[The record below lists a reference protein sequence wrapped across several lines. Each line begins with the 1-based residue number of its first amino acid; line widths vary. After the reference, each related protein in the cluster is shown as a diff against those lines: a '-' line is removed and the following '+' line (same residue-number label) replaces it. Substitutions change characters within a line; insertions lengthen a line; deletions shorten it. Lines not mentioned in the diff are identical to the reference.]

1 MYDPDQRLGTQ
12 PVRGKGS
19 AHPSLSMLVIVL
31 FLLFGPEM
39 RTSGI
44 TEREVFVVN
53 RLPENPSLDHLK
65 NEAKQLLRGVR
76 AGEDLALATAGGWL
90 RLPEPP
96 VWSSDLRLADAQ
108 LIVARKYGFTSW
120 SQLRAHLK
128 MVGTFARR
136 PLAVGP
142 SADPAT
148 EFLRLA
154 CLTYDGPPSTETAAR
169 LLASHPEI
177 ANASVWTMAAVGD
190 AAGIARMVA
199 VDPAS
204 ARASGG
210 PFDWEPLLYLA
221 FSRVAQADAVGAA
234 RVLLAAGADPNAG
247 YLPEGLGPPRTALT
261 GALGGGGLRQPP
273 HPQDLELARVLLE
286 AGADA
291 NDGKALYNR
300 GVGGDDTGYLEL
312 LLEFGLGRRD
322 GGPWK
327 ARLGRVQDSPARM
340 LANTVLTAAL
350 RGQERRMRCLL
361 AHGAPA
367 DAKSDV
373 HPLFGEH
380 TALEL
385 ALLGGHSQV
394 ARLLT
399 DAGASTTLHGVDA
412 VEAAIMRGD
421 RGELERLVSG
431 DRALLRRLR
440 QKRRDLLI
448 DAAEYGHVPAV
459 RLACALG
466 FDVNA
471 RLPSTA
477 LHMAARAGDLP
488 MVRALL
494 ELGADRS
501 LRESGYD
508 ATPLEWAQ
516 FAGQA
521 EVAEFLS

>member
-1 MYDPDQRLGTQ
+1 M
-12 PVRGKGS
+12 
-19 AHPSLSMLVIVL
+19 A
-31 FLLFGPEM
+31 
-39 RTSGI
+39 
-44 TEREVFVVN
+44 N

-76 AGEDLALATAGGWL
+76 AGEIRALATAGGWL
-90 RLPEPP
+90 RPVPLPESP
-96 VWSSDLRLADAQ
+96 SDLRLADAQ
-108 LIVARKYGFTSW
+108 LVVARKYGFTSW

-128 MVGTFARR
+128 MVSTFARR
-136 PLAVGP
+136 PQEVGP
-142 SADPAT
+142 SADPTT

-154 CLTYDGPPSTETAAR
+154 CLTYCGPASTETAAR
-169 LLASHPEI
+169 LLVTHPEI
-177 ANASVWTMAAVGD
+177 ADASVWTMAAVGD
-190 AAGIARMVA
+190 AAGITRTVA

-204 ARASGG
+204 ARAYGG
-210 PFDWEPLLYLA
+210 PLGWEPLLYLA
-221 FSRVAQADAVGAA
+221 YSRVAQADAVGAA

-247 YLPEGLGPPRTALT
+247 YLPEGQGPPLTALT
-261 GALGGGGLRQPP
+261 GALGGGELRQPP
-273 HPQDLELARVLLE
+273 HPRELELARVLLE

-291 NDGKALYNR
+291 NDGQALYNR

-312 LLEFGLGRRD
+312 LLEFGLGRGD

-327 ARLGRVQDSPARM
+327 ARLGRVQDPPARM
-340 LANTVLTAAL
+340 LANKVLTAAL
-350 RGQERRMRCLL
+350 RGQARRMRCLL

-367 DAKSDV
+367 DAKGDG
-373 HPLFGEH
+373 HPFFGEH
-380 TALEL
+380 TAQEL
-385 ALLGGHSQV
+385 ALLGGHTQV
-394 ARLLT
+394 ARLLA
-399 DAGASTTLHGVDA
+399 DAGTSSTLRGLEA

-421 RGELERLVSG
+421 RGELERLISG
-431 DRALLRRLR
+431 DRALVRRLLT
-440 QKRRDLLI
+440 KRRDLLI
-448 DAAEYGHVPAV
+448 KAAEYGRVPAV

-477 LHMAARAGDLP
+477 LHKAARAGDLP

-501 LRESGYD
+501 LRESDYD

-521 EVAEFLS
+521 EVAEFLSQ

>member
-1 MYDPDQRLGTQ
+1 M
-12 PVRGKGS
+12 
-19 AHPSLSMLVIVL
+19 A
-31 FLLFGPEM
+31 
-39 RTSGI
+39 
-44 TEREVFVVN
+44 N

-65 NEAKQLLRGVR
+65 SEAKRLLRDVR
-76 AGEDLALATAGGWL
+76 AGEVLALATAGGWL
-90 RLPEPP
+90 RPVPLPQPP
-96 VWSSDLRLADAQ
+96 SDLRLADAQ
-108 LIVARKYGFTSW
+108 LIVACKYGFTSW
-120 SQLRAHLK
+120 PRLRAHLK

-136 PLAVGP
+136 PQAVGP

-154 CLTYDGPPSTETAAR
+154 CLTYQGPPSTEAAAR
-169 LLASHPEI
+169 LLAAHPET
-177 ANASVWTMAAVGD
+177 AGASVWTMAAVGD
-190 AAGIARMVA
+190 AAGMARLVA
-199 VDPAS
+199 ADPAS
-204 ARASGG
+204 ARACGG
-210 PFDWEPLLYLA
+210 PFGWEPLVYLA

-247 YLPEGLGPPRTALT
+247 YLPEGLGPPFTALT
-261 GALGGGGLRQPP
+261 GALGGGELRQPP
-273 HPQDLELARVLLE
+273 HPLGLELARVLLE

-291 NDGKALYNR
+291 NDGQALYNR

-312 LLEFGLGRRD
+312 LLEFGLGRGD

-327 ARLGRVQDSPARM
+327 ARLGRVQDPPARM

-350 RGQERRMRCLL
+350 RGQARRMRCLL

-367 DAKSDV
+367 GAKGGG
-373 HPLFGEH
+373 HLFFGGH

-394 ARLLT
+394 ARLLA
-399 DAGASTTLHGVDA
+399 DAGARGTPGGPDA

-440 QKRRDLLI
+440 HERRDLLI
-448 DAAEYGHVPAV
+448 KAAEYGRVPAV

-477 LHMAARAGDLP
+477 LHKAARAGDLP

-501 LRESGYD
+501 LREFDHG
-508 ATPLEWAQ
+508 ATPLEWAR